1 MLIQFSGAQWS
12 AISDGFQLTALTLL
26 ATAIFGFTTQSRV
39 LFKYRNIVV
48 LASVMCLIDFISY
61 AKLFLSFMSASEG
74 NSVLFGA
81 GNSTFDYS
89 FRYVAWVICVPL
101 QVAILIKLIATN
113 RRIATSLVRRSVP
126 AVVIMMILGYLGE
139 VNSKLILILGILSS
153 IVFLYV
159 LWSIFS
165 PLKALLAE
173 QSEDV
178 RQRFI
183 RLRLVMVSLWCIYP
197 ILYFL
202 NLSNELYLESSNFL
216 VAQQLILVTADL
228 LSKAYFSL
236 EVFKITRMK
245 STEEGFPTHE

>member
-1 MLIQFSGAQWS
+1 MLIQFSGTQWS
-12 AISDGFQLTALTLL
+12 AITDGFQLTALTLL
-26 ATAIFGFTTQSRV
+26 ATAILGFITQSRV
-39 LFKYRNIVV
+39 LFKYRNIVG

-61 AKLFLSFMSASEG
+61 AKLLLSFMSTSEG

-89 FRYVAWVICVPL
+89 ARYIAWVICVPL
-101 QVAILIKLIATN
+101 QVTIMIKLIATN
-113 RRIATSLVRRSVP
+113 KRIATSLVRRSVP

-139 VNSKLILILGILSS
+139 VNSKLILILGVLSS
-153 IVFLYV
+153 IVFLYI

-165 PLKALLAE
+165 PFKALLTE
-173 QSEDV
+173 LSEDV
-178 RQRFI
+178 RHRFI
-183 RLRLVMVSLWCIYP
+183 RLRLAVVCLWCIYP

-202 NLSNELYLESSNFL
+202 NWSNELYLESSNFL